1 MLPLLP
7 SKCKLSHKLTI
18 TRWLSSLNRV
28 NSSFQLNIFLA
39 PITVFLLI
47 KLNLQILAVKLKS
60 GLKLI
65 LELELPLT
73 FQSRTKLFLPMER
86 NTLTKHLSLLQVST
100 IVTLMLKDSQK

>member
-1 MLPLLP
+1 MLPPLP
-7 SKCKLSHKLTI
+7 SKFKLSHKLTI
-18 TRWLSSLNRV
+18 TRWLLSLNRV

-65 LELELPLT
+65 LELELLLT
-73 FQSRTKLFLPMER
+73 FQSRTRSFSLTER
-86 NTLTKHLSLLQVST
+86 NTLTKH
-100 IVTLMLKDSQK
+100 